1 MKDKKQKYKS
11 EAVFKDMASEYLR
24 EIAKMDGKEM
34 LEKMYFNLYKEKPHQ
49 NWEQNKIY
57 RRILFKMKYGKHIDE
72 SKALEASKKKKFKW
86 SYKIKTIFKKAK
98 KQRMILVWYLNVKGE
113 IGLPKLCKLY
123 SGNMIIVG
131 ERPHEVD
138 PRAFWSMGKY
148 TCLLVREID
157 RRPVS
162 NLDLTAINR
171 RGDSTDADTLLIKAA
186 LHAVYVEG
194 KTKKQINPKN
204 IMIIVGIVIAA
215 VIAYVVISGGV

>member
-1 MKDKKQKYKS
+1 MKDKKQKYKP
-11 EAVFKDMASEYLR
+11 EAVFKDMASEYLG

-49 NWEQNKIY
+49 NWDQDKVN
-57 RRILFKMKYGKHIDE
+57 RRILFKMKYGKYIDE
-72 SKALEASKKKKFKW
+72 AKALEANNKKKFKW
-86 SYKIKTIFKKAK
+86 SYKIKTIFKKAR

-162 NLDLTAINR
+162 NLDLNAISK

-194 KTKKQINPKN
+194 KPKTKVSPKN
-204 IMIIVGIVIAA
+204 IMIIVGIIVVG
-215 VIAYVVISGGV
+215 VIAYVLISGGI